1 VMSRGVAETLM
12 GALVLAVAIGFIVF
26 AYTRSSV
33 ASVDGYEISA
43 KFTRVDGL
51 LVGADV
57 RVGGIKVGSILA
69 QELDPITYQA
79 IVRFTMAD
87 NIKLPADSGAAVVS
101 DGLLGGKYLK
111 IDPGGA
117 DELIEP
123 GGEILYTQ
131 SSILIDQ
138 LIGKFVFGGDD

>member
-1 VMSRGVAETLM
+1 MSRGVAETLM

>member
-1 VMSRGVAETLM
+1 MSRGIAETLM
-12 GALVLAVAIGFIVF
+12 GALVIAVAIGFIVF

-57 RVGGIKVGSILA
+57 RVAGIKVGSILA

-79 IVRFTMAD
+79 IVHFTMAD

-101 DGLLGGKYLK
+101 DGILGGKYLK

-123 GGEILYTQ
+123 GGKILYTQ